1 MVKHIN
7 IASIKKVTV
16 LGEGKTANAVNNKLK
31 ELNLFEL
38 TSDTKNTDLVII
50 SPGLNPKK
58 HTEGITAPVISE
70 IEFAYLLFKYY
81 KNPPKLITITG
92 TNGKTTTTDLI
103 SQLLD
108 IPSAGNI
115 GVPLIEFVSNDPNKV
130 PKIIS
135 LEVSSYQ
142 LETSPTFKPDI
153 YILMN
158 ITEDHLERHG
168 TMEEYARM
176 KLKVLPLMT
185 KSDYFIYNSKDQITV
200 DYLSKNKIEATLID
214 LQQRESLNKFLKA
227 SPLLG
232 EHNTENLSAAINAS
246 LLINKNSVTIQK
258 IENIKAY
265 PHRLEK
271 VRTLNGVEFINDS
284 KATNPDST
292 IAALNSIPGD
302 KMILLLGG
310 DKKSVSYD
318 IMFNL
323 IKKNNVRS
331 IAFGGARE
339 FFYEGLKDADGLLLG
354 KTYNLEEAILLAYKK
369 ANSGDIVVLS
379 PACAS
384 FDMYKN
390 FEERGNEFK
399 QIVSTIPNDKQT

>member
-1 MVKHIN
+1 LLKPIN
-7 IASIKKVTV
+7 LSSIKRVTV

-38 TSDTKNTDLVII
+38 TTDTQNTDLVII
-50 SPGLNPKK
+50 SPGLNPKQ
-58 HTEGITAPVISE
+58 HTEGITVPVISE
-70 IEFAYLLFKYY
+70 IEFAYLLFQYY

-103 SQLLD
+103 AQLLS

-115 GVPLIEFVSNDPNKV
+115 GVPLIEFVSKDPNKV
-130 PKIIS
+130 PKMIS

-168 TMEEYARM
+168 TMEEYSRI
-176 KLKVLPLMT
+176 KLKVLPVMT
-185 KSDYFIYNSKDQITV
+185 KNDYFIYNSKDSITV
-200 DYLSKNKIEATLID
+200 DFLTKNKIIANIID
-214 LQQRESLNKFLKA
+214 LQDMKSLEKLLKE

-232 EHNTENLSAAINAS
+232 EHNRENLSAAINAS
-246 LLINKNSVTIQK
+246 LLINKNSVTVEK
-258 IENIKAY
+258 VKNIKAY

-271 VRTLNGVEFINDS
+271 VRTLNGIEFINDS

-292 IAALNSIPGD
+292 IAALNSMPGD

-339 FFYEGLKDADGLLLG
+339 FFYEGLKNTNLLLG
-354 KTYNLEEAILLAYKK
+354 KTYNLEEAIMLAYKK
-369 ANSGDIVVLS
+369 ANPGDIVVLS

-399 QIVSTIPNDKQT
+399 QIVSTIPNNQ